1 MVPTRS
7 HKSMTTAQFASRRE
21 LSMMLLTS
29 VASSPFTNESQFQI
43 TCLEQDATNTE
54 STISLI
60 MGASAADP
68 CDGEPP
74 VSTDAPMPPKCRQS
88 KTRLQSPSSQHNL
101 TRLDSARYHAHTVS
115 RANKLTHLHARVSTA
130 EQTAASSSDVPLGAF
145 AFFHFAKPHRSDL
158 TSIKPSST
166 EPSAHFS
173 HQLN

>member
-1 MVPTRS
+1 
-7 HKSMTTAQFASRRE
+7 
-21 LSMMLLTS
+21 
-29 VASSPFTNESQFQI
+29 
-43 TCLEQDATNTE
+43 LEQDATNTE
-54 STISLI
+54 STVSLI

-101 TRLDSARYHAHTVS
+101 TRLDSARYHTHTVS
-115 RANKLTHLHARVSTA
+115 RANKLTHLHASCVSTA
-130 EQTAASSSDVPLGAF
+130 ERTAASSSDVPLGAF

-166 EPSAHFS
+166 EPAHFS